1 MKHVNIVLSD
11 EEHRA
16 LKIAAV
22 TAGITLSDLV
32 KNAIATVIGKTSLPT
47 AAPKPTV
54 VPKGAPLEPLGHDF
68 EAQAVRDTARA
79 VDRNQRAVLS
89 RMNKP

>member
-32 KNAIATVIGKTSLPT
+32 KNAIATVIGKTST

-68 EAQAVRDTARA
+68 EAQAARDTARA